1 MKSSTILII
10 LVIVT
15 TAIIF
20 NCSAASNITFD
31 PAAITVSQGDTQT
44 ITLFLDEAPQGLAGY
59 LFSVMVTNPGTTRI
73 MDVSY
78 PSWAGLSNTT
88 GVPGESIT
96 MSAVDLNRQVQA
108 GATGIVLGTITVQ
121 GGTAGTSTILLS
133 NIQMDADGGSVI
145 FADADPGTITVSM
158 TGIPVTWTP
167 AETMVPMTETTTVAS
182 PTGSSSSG
190 NGGSGGDGGSYGEIV
205 TSGTSSAGEPSGSAP
220 AITVVQSPMSS
231 DIQTP
236 VTTEVLTPPTSLPAS
251 APVMTP
257 GMQQAAPQ
265 VAGILPGGT
274 GIAGIPWLVWI
285 VLIILIVV
293 TLVILYL
300 AVTKK
305 I

>member
-108 GATGIVLGTITVQ
+108 GATGIILGTITVQ
-121 GGTAGTSTILLS
+121 GGTAGTSTISIS
-133 NIQMDADGGSVI
+133 NIQMDADGGNVI
-145 FADADPGTITVSM
+145 NAVPYPGTVIVSI

-167 AETMVPMTETTTVAS
+167 AQTTAPVTATTTA
-182 PTGSSSSG
+182 PTSTGPTSSGSGESGGGGGSS
-190 NGGSGGDGGSYGEIV
+190 GEVV

-220 AITVVQSPMSS
+220 ATPIATTV
-231 DIQTP
+231 QTP
-236 VTTEVLTPPTSLPAS
+236 GTTEVQTPFTPIPTSVPVSPAL
-251 APVMTP
+251 
-257 GMQQAAPQ
+257 MQQSSPQ
-265 VAGILPGGT
+265 EMNIIPGGS
-274 GIAGIPWLVWI
+274 GIAGIPWLIWI
-285 VLIILIVV
+285 VLIVLIVV

>member
-78 PSWAGLSNTT
+78 PTWAGLSNTT

-145 FADADPGTITVSM
+145 FADTDPGTITVSM

-167 AETMVPMTETTTVAS
+167 AETIMPVTETTIVAS
-182 PTGSSSSG
+182 STGSSSSG
-190 NGGSGGDGGSYGEIV
+190 NGGSGGDGV

-220 AITVVQSPMSS
+220 AITVVQSPVSS

-236 VTTEVLTPPTSLPAS
+236 MTTEVLTPPTSLPAS
-251 APVMTP
+251 APVTTP

-265 VAGILPGGT
+265 GAGIIPGST

>member
-1 MKSSTILII
+1 MKLSTLLILM
-10 LVIVT
+10 VIS
-15 TAIIF
+15 TAVLSL
-20 NCSAASNITFD
+20 NCSAADNITFD
-31 PAAITVSQGDTQT
+31 PATVTVSQGDTQT
-44 ITLFLDEAPQGLAGY
+44 ITLILDEAPQGLAGY

-108 GATGIVLGTITVQ
+108 GATGIILGTITVQ
-121 GGTAGTSTILLS
+121 GGTAGTSTISIS
-133 NIQMDADGGSVI
+133 NIQMDADGGNFINAVPY
-145 FADADPGTITVSM
+145 PGTVIVSI

-167 AETMVPMTETTTVAS
+167 AQTTAPVTATTTA
-182 PTGSSSSG
+182 PTSTGPTSSGSGESGGGGGSS
-190 NGGSGGDGGSYGEIV
+190 GEVV

-220 AITVVQSPMSS
+220 ATPIATTV
-231 DIQTP
+231 QTP
-236 VTTEVLTPPTSLPAS
+236 GTTEVQTPFTPIPTSVPVSPAL
-251 APVMTP
+251 
-257 GMQQAAPQ
+257 MQQSSPQ
-265 VAGILPGGT
+265 EMNIIPGGS
-274 GIAGIPWLVWI
+274 GIAGIPWLIWI
-285 VLIILIVV
+285 VLIVLIVV